1 MLNRTVASVS
11 DRASESEKAIVRM
24 EAKIEYII
32 KGVDE
37 IKAEVK
43 LLFRNR
49 IQIVIKPLLIV
60 IVTTD
65 CWIIL
70 VPGFHPSAHVI
81 DFQKTF

>member
-1 MLNRTVASVS
+1 
-11 DRASESEKAIVRM
+11 M
-24 EAKIEYII
+24 ETKIEYII

-49 IQIVIKPLLIV
+49 IQIVVRPFLIV

-70 VPGFHPSAHVI
+70 VPGFHPSSNVI